1 LNKEIVGDKIML
13 LEVFMHGPALGPQFR
28 GEPNEECT
36 AAIAVLQERWPV
48 AFPENSAL
56 IRPLAEKNLVET
68 IAENTGWS
76 KRYTRGVLSVWKRR
90 TAYSRSVLRYQRRY
104 DLTGAETDES
114 ISEQARSRAAEVA
127 RADADG
133 EGETTR

>member
-1 LNKEIVGDKIML
+1 
-13 LEVFMHGPALGPQFR
+13 MHGHKLAPQFR
-28 GEPNEECT
+28 GEPNEECA
-36 AAIAVLQERWPV
+36 AAIAVLQERWPA

-76 KRYTRGVLSVWKRR
+76 KRYTQGVLTVWKRQP
-90 TAYSRSVLRYQRRY
+90 AYVRSVLRHQRRY

-114 ISEQARSRAAEVA
+114 ISEQTRSRAAELVGA
-127 RADADG
+127 EAEAERA
-133 EGETTR
+133 